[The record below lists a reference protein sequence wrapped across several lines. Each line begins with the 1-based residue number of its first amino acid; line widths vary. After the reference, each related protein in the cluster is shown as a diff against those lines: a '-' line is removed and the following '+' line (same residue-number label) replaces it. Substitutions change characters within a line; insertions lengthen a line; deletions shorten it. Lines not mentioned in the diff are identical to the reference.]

1 MITTVL
7 NNGLTQLEAESGKWL
22 TENFP
27 TMFRRFLKKL
37 VLPTGQTAESWRD
50 AEDDEKQS
58 FTPPQD
64 GEGRRTERTPLY
76 EATGQVRFNDST
88 GYYECNGYTDIGEEE
103 MARMYALYCGGLDV
117 WNQVSYSFGKLT
129 KNYTPRTTIP
139 FLKRE
144 HKEFPSIWWWYNL
157 ESVRFIVN
165 NPDNPL
171 NMNYNNSASIGYCD
185 SLSHVQ
191 DILNA
196 SSRTVDIR
204 LDSLPLLSE
213 IRIRNCKMDV
223 YATGSPLISLAS
235 LQYLIENAA
244 NTVARTVSVH
254 PDVYAKLADENNA
267 EWHAVWTA
275 AQARQI
281 SFATS

>member
-58 FTPPQD
+58 FTPPQN

-76 EATGQVRFNDST
+76 EATGQVVFNDST
-88 GYYECNGYTDIGEEE
+88 GYYECNGYTDISEEE
-103 MARMYALYCGGLDV
+103 MVQMYALYCGGLDV
-117 WNQVSYSFGKLT
+117 WNQYTWSYGQLT
-129 KNYTPRTTIP
+129 KNYTPRTNIP
-139 FLKRE
+139 FLKN
-144 HKEFPSIWWWYNL
+144 KGEFPVFYWWYNL
-157 ESVRFIVN
+157 ESIRFIIE
-165 NPDNPL
+165 NPSNPL
-171 NMNYNNSASIGYCD
+171 YMTFTTDINNCNK
-185 SLSHVQ
+185 LKFVH
-191 DILNA
+191 DILETN
-196 SSRTVDIR
+196 SRNTLIN
-204 LDSLPLLSE
+204 LTKLPMLEE
-213 IRIRNCKMDV
+213 IRIKSAMFDV
-223 YATGSPLISLAS
+223 EINDSPFISIES
-235 LQYLIENAA
+235 LRYLIENAA
-244 NTVARTVSVH
+244 NTVARTVTVH
-254 PDVYAKLADENNA
+254 PDVYAKLADENNT

-281 SFATS
+281 SFATTE

>member
-37 VLPTGQTAESWRD
+37 VLSTGQTAESWRD

-58 FTPPQD
+58 FTPPQN
-64 GEGRRTERTPLY
+64 GEGQRTERTPLY
-76 EATGQVRFNDST
+76 EATGQVVFNDST

-103 MARMYALYCGGLDV
+103 MAQMYALYCGGLEI
-117 WNQVSYSFGKLT
+117 WSQNSWSYGRLT
-129 KNYTPRTTIP
+129 KNYTPRTNIP
-139 FLKRE
+139 FLKDS
-144 HKEFPSIWWWYNL
+144 KEFPNLLIWWYNL
-157 ESVRFIVN
+157 ESIRFIIN
-165 NPDNPL
+165 NPDNPKY
-171 NMNYNNSASIGYCD
+171 MTFTTHINNCD
-185 SLSHVQ
+185 KLKYVH
-191 DILNA
+191 DILETN
-196 SSRTVDIR
+196 SRNTNIN
-204 LDSLPLLSE
+204 LIKLPMLEE
-213 IRIRNCKMDV
+213 IRIKSARYDV
-223 YATGSPLISLAS
+223 GINDSPFISIES
-235 LQYLIENAA
+235 LRYLIENAA
-244 NTVARTVSVH
+244 NTVARTVTVH

-281 SFATS
+281 SFATTE

>member
-1 MITTVL
+1 MIITVL

-37 VLPTGQTAESWRD
+37 VLSTGQMAESWRD
-50 AEDDEKQS
+50 AEDEEKQS

-76 EATGQVRFNDST
+76 EATGQVKFNDST

-103 MARMYALYCGGLDV
+103 MAQMYSLYCGGLEI
-117 WNQVSYSFGKLT
+117 WSQNSWSYGQLT
-129 KNYTPRTTIP
+129 KNYTPRTNIP
-139 FLKRE
+139 FLKQSSGYPRL
-144 HKEFPSIWWWYNL
+144 FWWYNL
-157 ESVRFIVN
+157 ESVRFLID

-171 NMNYNNSASIGYCD
+171 YMNFAVNIINCD
-185 SLSHVQ
+185 KLAYIH
-191 DILNA
+191 DILYV
-196 SSRTVDIR
+196 SGRKTTIR
-204 LDSLPLLSE
+204 LESCPLLREARVKGAQYNVE
-213 IRIRNCKMDV
+213 IAD
-223 YATGSPLISLAS
+223 SPLFSLAS
-235 LQYLIENAA
+235 LRYLVDNAENTAA
-244 NTVARTVSVH
+244 ITVTVH
-254 PDVYAKLADENNA
+254 PEVYAKLEDEGNA

-281 SFATS
+281 SFATTE

>member
-58 FTPPQD
+58 FTPPHN
-64 GEGRRTERTPLY
+64 GEGRRTERTTLY

-117 WNQVSYSFGKLT
+117 WDQNSYSFGQLT
-129 KNYTPRTTIP
+129 KDYTPRTNIP
-139 FLKRE
+139 FLKQP
-144 HKEFPSIWWWYNL
+144 KEFPKMWWWYNL
-157 ESVRFIVN
+157 ESVRFIINNSN
-165 NPDNPL
+165 NPL
-171 NMNYNNSASIGYCD
+171 SMSYNNSAAIGYCD
-185 SLSHVQ
+185 SLSRVQ
-191 DILNA
+191 DILEA
-196 SSRTVDIR
+196 SSRTFDIE

-213 IRIRNCKMDV
+213 IRIRNCATDV

-235 LQYLIENAA
+235 LQYLIENAT

-281 SFATS
+281 SFATTE

>member
-37 VLPTGQTAESWRD
+37 VLSAGQTAESWRD
-50 AEDDEKQS
+50 AEDEEKQS

-76 EATGQVRFNDST
+76 EATGQVKFNDST

-103 MARMYALYCGGLDV
+103 MAQMYALYCGGLEI
-117 WNQVSYSFGKLT
+117 WNQNSFSFGQMT
-129 KNYTPRTTIP
+129 KDYTPRTNIP
-139 FLKRE
+139 FLKQ
-144 HKEFPSIWWWYNL
+144 PSGYPRLNWWYNL
-157 ESVRFIVN
+157 ESVRFII
-165 NPDNPL
+165 DNPGNPL
-171 NMNYNNSASIGYCD
+171 YMNFGVNINNCD
-185 SLSHVQ
+185 KLAYIH
-191 DILNA
+191 DILYVFGRKTTILLE
-196 SSRTVDIR
+196 SC
-204 LDSLPLLSE
+204 PLLREARVKGTQSNVE
-213 IRIRNCKMDV
+213 IAD
-223 YATGSPLISLAS
+223 SPLFSLAS
-235 LQYLIENAA
+235 LRYLVDNAENTAA
-244 NTVARTVSVH
+244 ITVTVH
-254 PDVYAKLADENNA
+254 PEVYAKLEDEGNA

-281 SFATS
+281 SFATTE

>member
-1 MITTVL
+1 MMK
-7 NNGLTQLEAESGKWL
+7 NNH
-22 TENFP
+22 
-27 TMFRRFLKKL
+27 
-37 VLPTGQTAESWRD
+37 LP
-50 AEDDEKQS
+50 
-58 FTPPQD
+58 PPQD
-64 GEGRRTERTPLY
+64 GEGRRTERTMLY

-117 WNQVSYSFGKLT
+117 WNQVSHSFGELT

-139 FLKRE
+139 FLKRK
-144 HKEFPSIWWWYNL
+144 HKEFPIIWWWYNL
-157 ESVRFIVN
+157 ESVRFIIN
-165 NPDNPL
+165 NPNNPL
-171 NMNYNNSASIGYCD
+171 SINYNNSASIGYCD

-191 DILNA
+191 DILDA
-196 SSRTVDIR
+196 SSRTIEIR
-204 LDSLPLLSE
+204 LNSLPLLSE

-244 NTVARTVSVH
+244 NTVAMTVTVH
-254 PDVYAKLADENNA
+254 PDVYAKLADENNT

-275 AQARQI
+275 AQAKQI
-281 SFATS
+281 SFATTE